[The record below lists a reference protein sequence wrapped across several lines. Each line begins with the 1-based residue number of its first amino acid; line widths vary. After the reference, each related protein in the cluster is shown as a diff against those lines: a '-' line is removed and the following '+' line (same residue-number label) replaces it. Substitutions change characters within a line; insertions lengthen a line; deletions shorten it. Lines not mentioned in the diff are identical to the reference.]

1 MSAGGGPASRDQEIR
16 DQTFVFARRAA
27 IIPQSVVVMVTISI
41 DERTLGE
48 IVRRLVEAIDPDRIV
63 LFGSRAR
70 GDSGPDSDLD
80 LLIVKESDELRH
92 RRAIPAYKALS
103 GLGIPTDII
112 CRTPAEIAEW
122 SRVPNHVITRAIR
135 EGKVLYER
143 AA

>member
-1 MSAGGGPASRDQEIR
+1 M
-16 DQTFVFARRAA
+16 F
-27 IIPQSVVVMVTISI
+27 TISI
-41 DERTLGE
+41 DETMLRE

-70 GDSGPDSDLD
+70 GDPRPDSDLD
-80 LLIVKESDELRH
+80 LLIVKDSDEPRH
-92 RRAIPAYKALS
+92 RRAIPAYGALA

-112 CRTPAEIAEW
+112 WRTSAEIAEW
-122 SRVPNHVITRAIR
+122 SRVPNHVTTRAVR